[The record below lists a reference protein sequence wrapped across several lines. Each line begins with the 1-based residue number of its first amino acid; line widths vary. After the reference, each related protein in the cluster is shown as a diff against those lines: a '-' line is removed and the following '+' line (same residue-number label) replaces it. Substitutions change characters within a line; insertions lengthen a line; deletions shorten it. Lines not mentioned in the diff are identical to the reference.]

1 MKPVKIIVMAVVL
14 FIPIAVFAQNTT
26 LDNSTLLVENQSYEN
41 ELNEFSFVKGV
52 FQNMANFLRT

>member
-1 MKPVKIIVMAVVL
+1 MAVVL